1 VQDRTIAAMG
11 EQVAGTLTFVFTDI
25 EGSTR
30 RWQRH
35 GDAMRD
41 ALERHD
47 SMAADVIEGA
57 GGRIFKHTGD
67 GVCAV
72 FGSSGAAVEAAVELQ
87 RRLVA
92 AAAAGEWDA
101 VDGLA
106 VRIGVHTGE
115 ATTRD
120 GDYFGPALNRVA
132 RIMAVAHGGQI
143 LLSNATAA
151 LVGPAVGDVTI
162 VDLGE
167 HALRDLDVPE
177 RLHQANAPG
186 LPTDFPP
193 ARVAP
198 RRGGGASRLPVART
212 AFVGRRADIVAVAA
226 LVTDDADPLVTLV
239 GIGGTGKTRLA
250 VEVAES
256 VRDRY
261 DGVAFV
267 DLAPLTDGGQI
278 PTAMAAALGISVGGG
293 PGAGAVLD
301 AVVAG
306 LAVRSH
312 LVVLDNCEH
321 LVDDCAE
328 LVDMLL
334 DACPDVTVLA
344 TSREALAVE
353 GERTWPVGSLPAD
366 DAVALFVDRALAADA
381 RVDITSPGARATV
394 EEICRRLDGIPL
406 AIELAASR
414 VAHLSPEEVAARLD
428 DRFRLLT
435 GGRQRRAQRQ
445 QTLQA
450 TIDWSHDLLDG
461 GERALLRRASVFAGG
476 FTLEAAERVCVE
488 DDIDVRRVVDLLGA
502 LVAKSLVIADRS
514 TASTRY
520 RMLETIRLYAADRLV
535 EAGEAE
541 RIRDAH
547 AAWWR
552 EWVERFPA
560 DERCVRLD
568 TVLALEAELDN
579 LRAAIDWW
587 QTSERVELAADLTAS
602 IAGVW
607 SLGGYHEEGWRR
619 LRELCDGDGL
629 ADDVRARCLAAL
641 AFISMVIGDFALMH
655 DSAMRSIEI
664 DPGGAYAPM
673 AWSHAGLAL
682 VFDPG
687 RYAEAHNRF
696 DEARR
701 AATARDHSA
710 FREGA
715 DGVEAHFFVV
725 EGRFDLALSLG
736 PPPPA
741 RDSWAELNLRL
752 AHHAAHLLRGE
763 PECALDAIEWLAA
776 AWPEWIQAQR
786 ALALLDLGDRGG
798 ARAAT
803 LAGARLFLEQPY
815 PLLVADTLVAFAAL
829 ALHDGDAARCVS
841 ILAATTAERGL
852 ASFRSP
858 SIAMLSRRYLD
869 RARDRLTPEDYT
881 AARAA
886 GRVAGSLATFHAEL
900 ERLENEAMEVSA

>member
-47 SMAADVIEGA
+47 SIVADVIEGA

-72 FGSSGAAVEAAVELQ
+72 FGSSSAAVEAAVELQ
-87 RRLVA
+87 RRIA
-92 AAAAGEWDA
+92 ADDWTS
-101 VDGLA
+101 VDGIE
-106 VRIGVHTGE
+106 VRIAVHTGE
-115 ATTRD
+115 ATSRD
-120 GDYFGPALNRVA
+120 GDYFGPALNRAA
-132 RIMAVAHGGQI
+132 RIMSAAHGGQV

-151 LVGPAVGDVTI
+151 LVGPALGDVTI

-186 LPTDFPP
+186 LRADFPP

-198 RRGGGASRLPVART
+198 RRDAHASRLPVART
-212 AFVGRRADIVAVAA
+212 PFVGRHADIEAIAA
-226 LVTDDADPLVTLV
+226 LVTDDAQPLVTLV

-267 DLAPLTDGGQI
+267 DLAPLTDGAQI
-278 PTAMAAALGISVGGG
+278 PTAMAAALGIVVAGGA
-293 PGAGAVLD
+293 PGAGAVID
-301 AVVAG
+301 AVVAA
-306 LAVRSH
+306 LAARPQ

-328 LVDMLL
+328 LVDLLL
-334 DACPDVTVLA
+334 DSCPDVTILA

-353 GERTWPVGSLPAD
+353 GERAWPVASLPPD
-366 DAVALFVDRALAADA
+366 DAVALFVDRARAADE
-381 RVDITSPGARATV
+381 RVDVTSADAGATV

-414 VAHLSPEEVAARLD
+414 VAHLSPEEVMARLD

-435 GGRQRRAQRQ
+435 GGRHRRAQRQ

-450 TIDWSHDLLDG
+450 TIDWSHDLLSDA
-461 GERALLRRASVFAGG
+461 ERTLLRRASVFAGG
-476 FTLEAAERVCVE
+476 FTLEAAEHVCAGDGV
-488 DDIDVRRVVDLLGA
+488 DARRVVDLLGA
-502 LVAKSLVIADRS
+502 LVAKSLVVADRS
-514 TASTRY
+514 TATTRY

-541 RIRDAH
+541 RVRDAH

-552 EWVERFPA
+552 EWVDRLGV
-560 DERCVRLD
+560 DERAVGLD
-568 TVLALEAELDN
+568 AAIVLEGELDN
-579 LRAAIDWW
+579 VRAAIDWW
-587 QTSERVELAADLTAS
+587 QTSDRLDLAADLTA
-602 IAGVW
+602 ALGGVW
-607 SLGGYHEEGWRR
+607 GLAGRHEEGFQR
-619 LRELCDGDGL
+619 LQELCDADGL
-629 ADDVRARCLAAL
+629 SDEVRARCLG
-641 AFISMVIGDFALMH
+641 AFAYVSMVLGDFALMEH
-655 DSAMRSIEI
+655 VAARSIEL
-664 DPGGAYAPM
+664 DPDGLHASM
-673 AWSHAGLAL
+673 AWSHAALAL
-682 VFDPG
+682 VFDVA
-687 RYAEAHNRF
+687 RYPEAHERF

-701 AATARDHSA
+701 SADAHGLAGFRDA
-710 FREGA
+710 A
-715 DGVEAHFFVV
+715 DGTEAQFFVV
-725 EGRFDLALSLG
+725 EGEYERALALG
-736 PPPPA
+736 PTPGRP
-741 RDSWAELNLRL
+741 SFGELNLRL
-752 AHHAAHLLRGE
+752 AHHAAHLLTGQ
-763 PECALDAIEWLAA
+763 PALALDDVRVLAT
-776 AWPEWIQAQR
+776 AWPEWVQAQR
-786 ALALLDLGDRGG
+786 GLALLDLGDRDG
-798 ARAAT
+798 ARAAIV
-803 LAGARLFLEQPY
+803 AGARLFLEQPY
-815 PLLVADTLVAFAAL
+815 PLHGADTLVGFAAL

-858 SIAMLSRRYLD
+858 SIAMLSRRYLVEA
-869 RARDRLTPEDYT
+869 RARLTPEEND

-886 GRVAGSLATFHAEL
+886 GRAAGALATLHAEL
-900 ERLENEAMEVSA
+900 ERLEREATEVSAQP